1 MVKAIFIDYT
11 GTMVREDDPYSK
23 ELIGYILKNSDFK
36 SPAELLK
43 TVWEQI
49 KSAEAESVGVKF
61 IKNIEKINK
70 VIDYCKKNY
79 GLKADENYI
88 RDIWQKVWIKA
99 PLYDDVKPFFDTSTL
114 PIYIISNDDMY
125 YLEESM
131 KEKNLNPTGIISAD
145 MVKAC
150 KPHIQIFKK
159 ALEVAGV
166 EANEAIFIGDS
177 IISDI
182 EPAKQIGMN
191 PVLICRKE
199 EELHEGICCIKTL
212 DELVLE

>member
-43 TVWEQI
+43 IVWEQI
-49 KSAEAESVGVKF
+49 KSAEAESIGVKF
-61 IKNIEKINK
+61 IKNIEKIKK

-99 PLYDDVKPFFDTSTL
+99 PLYDDVKPFFDNSTL

-131 KEKNLNPTGIISAD
+131 KEKKLNPTGIISAD

-159 ALEVAGV
+159 ALEVAGI
-166 EANEAIFIGDS
+166 EAQEAIFIGDS

-199 EELHEGICCIKTL
+199 EEVHKDICCIKTL